1 MKIILPCPVL
11 MHFTTARSPIYSHL
25 SATLQGLPVIRSF
38 SMQSVALDQFHK
50 YQNQHSQAWYL
61 YLITTRYY
69 LMHNPSY
76 YRMHNCD
83 GYLFLYRWFGLRI
96 DILNGMFITLVTFS
110 SVPLAA
116 CEHINSTSFSSHP
129 LTNCMCMYWSITV

>member
-1 MKIILPCPVL
+1 MKEVL
-11 MHFTTARSPIYSHL
+11 LYLWCVTQSQYPLVSFHHAVARSPIYSHL

-69 LMHNPSY
+69 LMKGILHIIGCIYCGGYPSY
-76 YRMHNCD
+76 T
-83 GYLFLYRWFGLRI
+83 GGL
-96 DILNGMFITLVTFS
+96 D
-110 SVPLAA
+110 
-116 CEHINSTSFSSHP
+116 
-129 LTNCMCMYWSITV
+129 